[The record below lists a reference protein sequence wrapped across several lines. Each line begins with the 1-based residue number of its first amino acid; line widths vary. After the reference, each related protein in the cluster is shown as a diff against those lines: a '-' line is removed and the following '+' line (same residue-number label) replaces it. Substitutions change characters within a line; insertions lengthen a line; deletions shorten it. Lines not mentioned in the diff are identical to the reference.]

1 MAGYRWKRL
10 KDFVPIGLPS
20 EQMAAFQTNAWFTG
34 LPITVSERR
43 WAIST
48 VC

>member
-20 EQMAAFQTNAWFTG
+20 ELMATLQTNAGDTG

-43 WAIST
+43 
-48 VC
+48 